1 MNEYAGYF
9 IHLLARFIDGFEV
22 KAVMG
27 SMIAILAYLFDP
39 TQHAA
44 LLALFI
50 LILAD
55 FCFGVTA
62 SRKEGQ
68 PLRSSKVRRTAIKM
82 TVYFAIVAM
91 TRITENA
98 IPLLSFM
105 DETLV
110 GFLAATELLSILE
123 NVGRMGYAVPA
134 KLTKVLGDYTKNKE

>member
-1 MNEYAGYF
+1 MSEYIGYF
-9 IHLLARFIDGFEV
+9 VHLIERFTHGFEV
-22 KAVMG
+22 KAITG
-27 SMIAILAYLFDP
+27 TAIAILAYLFDS

-62 SRKEGQ
+62 SRMEGH
-68 PLRSSKVRRTAIKM
+68 PVRSSKVRRTAIKM
-82 TVYFAIVAM
+82 SVYFAIIAM

-98 IPLLSFM
+98 IPILTFM

-123 NVGRMGYAVPA
+123 NVGRMGYAVPE
-134 KLTKVLGDYTKNKE
+134 KLTKILGDYTKNKE

>member
-1 MNEYAGYF
+1 MNEYAGYI
-9 IHLLARFIDGFEV
+9 IHLVKHFVDGFQL
-22 KAVMG
+22 KAIIG
-27 SMIAILAYLFDP
+27 TIIAILAYLFDP

-62 SRKEGQ
+62 SRMEGH
-68 PLRSSKVRRTAIKM
+68 PVRSSKVRRTAIKM

-134 KLTKVLGDYTKNKE
+134 KLTKMLGDYTKNKE

>member
-1 MNEYAGYF
+1 MQEYIGYF
-9 IHLLARFIDGFEV
+9 VHLFSRLTHGFEV
-22 KAVMG
+22 KAIFG
-27 SMIAILAYLFDP
+27 AFIATMTYLFDP

-62 SRKEGQ
+62 SRFEGN
-68 PLRSSKVRRTAIKM
+68 PVRSSKVRRTAIKM
-82 TVYFAIVAM
+82 TVYFTIIAM
-91 TRITENA
+91 ARITENA
-98 IPLLSFM
+98 IPLLTFM

>member
-1 MNEYAGYF
+1 MNEYTGYF
-9 IHLLARFIDGFEV
+9 VHLFSRLAESFEM
-22 KAVMG
+22 KAVFG
-27 SMIAILAYLFDP
+27 AFIAMMTYLFDP

-55 FCFGVTA
+55 FCFGITA
-62 SRKEGQ
+62 SRKEGH
-68 PLRSSKVRRTAIKM
+68 PVRSSKVRRTAIKM
-82 TVYFAIVAM
+82 TVYFAIIAM

-98 IPLLSFM
+98 IPLLTFM

-123 NVGRMGYAVPA
+123 NVGRMGYAVPQ
-134 KLTKVLGDYTKNKE
+134 KLAKVLGDYTQKS

>member
-1 MNEYAGYF
+1 MLSRFSESFSIKA
-9 IHLLARFIDGFEV
+9 LLG
-22 KAVMG
+22 AVL
-27 SMIAILAYLFDP
+27 SILAYLFDP

-50 LILAD
+50 LTLAD

-134 KLTKVLGDYTKNKE
+134 KLTKILGDYTQNKK